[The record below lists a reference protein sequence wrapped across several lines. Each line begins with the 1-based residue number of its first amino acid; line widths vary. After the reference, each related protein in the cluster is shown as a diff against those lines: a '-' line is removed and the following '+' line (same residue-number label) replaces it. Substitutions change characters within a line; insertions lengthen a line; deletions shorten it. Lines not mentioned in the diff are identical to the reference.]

1 MVLDLEIEYL
11 RGSHYQTRDYL
22 LASSLEYFKSLSLSH
37 RTMNDDNISKYGKS
51 ANDTNAD
58 PFVLEATTSNVQGTC
73 VETDNLK
80 REFKERHVS
89 MIAVAG
95 AIGTGLIIGSGTG
108 LVRGGP
114 ASLLIAYSIIGAVV
128 FFNMTAVGE
137 MATMLPSDKGFAGYA
152 TRFVDPALG

>member
-1 MVLDLEIEYL
+1 M
-11 RGSHYQTRDYL
+11 
-22 LASSLEYFKSLSLSH
+22 
-37 RTMNDDNISKYGKS
+37 MNYDNISKYGKS
-51 ANDTNAD
+51 ANGIDADTSAM
-58 PFVLEATTSNVQGTC
+58 EATASNAEGTF
-73 VETDNLK
+73 VETNQLK

-114 ASLLIAYSIIGAVV
+114 ASLLLAYSIIGAVV
-128 FFNMTAVGE
+128 FFIMTAVGE
-137 MATMLPSDKGFAGYA
+137 MSTMLPSDKGFAGYA